1 VSALPPSNPIVRFA
15 PPPAL
20 AGPMAMFCWAF
31 SMIVVKEV
39 AGVVP
44 PAALSFFRCL
54 IAVVLLYFLC
64 GRNLHAQLPLMRK
77 HWKII
82 GLLGFCLF
90 VGGNGMLFVGL
101 QFTTAINAAL
111 INSAEPVTIVAVA
124 WLMFRDRL
132 TPIQWFGVG
141 LSLAGVIY
149 LIGRGKLETLLS
161 FSLNIGDVFILI
173 SITTWAF
180 YAVLL
185 RKVPRELD
193 RLNLVFGILVAGSV
207 LVCPFWILENIYY
220 KPTPFGWDLA
230 WATGFNA
237 VFASILAMFWWNHAV
252 EGLGPG
258 RAGLFVHLIPVYT
271 VFLAMWFLDEE
282 LYWFHA
288 VGIGLIA
295 AGIFFTTLLKTGPKK
310 EAVH

>member
-1 VSALPPSNPIVRFA
+1 MSKLPPSNPIVRYA
-15 PPPAL
+15 PPPLL
-20 AGPMAMFCWAF
+20 AGPLAMLCWAV
-31 SMIVVKEV
+31 SMIVVKDV

-54 IAVVLLYFLC
+54 ISVVLLYFLC
-64 GRNLHAQLPLMRK
+64 GRNLRAQWPLMRA

-82 GLLGFCLF
+82 ALLGALLF

-124 WLMFRDRL
+124 WLMYRDRL
-132 TPIQWFGVG
+132 SLLQWSGVA
-141 LSLAGVIY
+141 LSVAGVVY
-149 LIGRGKLETLLS
+149 LIGRGDLGILLS
-161 FSLNIGDVFILI
+161 FSLNIGDIFILI
-173 SITTWAF
+173 SILTWAF

-185 RKVPRELD
+185 RHVPRELD
-193 RLNLVFGILVAGSV
+193 RLNLVFGILLAGAV
-207 LVCPFWILENIYY
+207 FVFPFWILENIFY
-220 KPTPFGWDLA
+220 KPPPLVWDLV

-237 VFASILAMFWWNHAV
+237 VFASIFAMFWWNHAV
-252 EGLGPG
+252 ENLGAG

-271 VFLAMWFLDEE
+271 VFLAMWFLGEE

-288 VGIGLIA
+288 VGIGLIGC
-295 AGIFFTTLLKTGPKK
+295 GIYLTTMLRKKKK
-310 EAVH
+310 EIAP